1 MKSFFDPFVAAATN
15 KSVISHSTHSTR
27 SSISFIYC
35 CQEEKLQEQRVK
47 PVIRTILCNN
57 DVLAH
62 MQTGF
67 GPLVSTETVNP
78 LGLWADAQH
87 LKALAPPH
95 ILFPLWL
102 LSSSCWR
109 PIASLFLLFWKFSY
123 FTVHGTVKPSCPLSR
138 KTAPEHNGSTSM
150 LDGGDVVLW
159 VILSISLP
167 PNSVRFHLTTALCP
181 KPLNHLKVNWQTLNG
196 SVHVPSWAGPSQVLQ
211 SVTAKCVT
219 SSVLG
224 DWRPNFR

>member
-15 KSVISHSTHSTR
+15 KSVISHSTHSTHSTR

-67 GPLVSTETVNP
+67 GPPVSTETKSF
-78 LGLWADAQH
+78 GLMGCCS
-87 LKALAPPH
+87 APQSFSPSTYC
-95 ILFPLWL
+95 
-102 LSSSCWR
+102 LSTLTLV
-109 PIASLFLLFWKFSY
+109 IVMLETHASLFLLFWKFSY

-167 PNSVRFHLTTALCP
+167 PNTVD
-181 KPLNHLKVNWQTLNG
+181 
-196 SVHVPSWAGPSQVLQ
+196 
-211 SVTAKCVT
+211 AKA
-219 SSVLG
+219 S
-224 DWRPNFR
+224 DFI